1 MKRSELV
8 IRFGIQQGLHWMIV
22 GLLIPVITLIFQS
35 RGLNLTEI
43 GFVMAVWIGSTAILE
58 IPLGGVADTFGRKN
72 TYLFSLALNLL
83 GCLALF
89 YASSL
94 GDILVSAIFLGASRA
109 VYSDSLDA
117 WFYDS
122 FVNSMGE
129 YSYHAAIAKINV
141 LVTVGLAT
149 GSLIGGVLPN
159 SIVSSYIET
168 FSVYDINIFVA
179 SLSSIALFFLTWVLL
194 PEQKNIKENTQN
206 TQNTI
211 AIAMQ
216 TSITALTVSLNQ
228 WTLRLLLQA
237 TFVFG
242 AVMSA
247 VESFWQPYLA
257 DLIGAA
263 PDDLTL
269 FGIISALYFLMSALS
284 SVLSIPLL
292 KIFFGSHKALIFTT
306 RSLAGFSLLLLANA
320 TNTTSFSS
328 LYLTFFF
335 LFTMGNNSE
344 QVLLNENTQEEIRA
358 TTLSISS
365 FAVTCGGMFASLTMG
380 VISEHF
386 GISISWILCGSILL
400 ISSLYFLVIR
410 EVSRAEST

>member
-1 MKRSELV
+1 MKQSELV
-8 IRFGIQQGLHWMIV
+8 IRFGIQQGMHWMVV

-35 RGLNLTEI
+35 RGLNLAEI
-43 GFVMAVWIGSTAILE
+43 GVVMAVWIGSTAILE
-58 IPLGGVADTFGRKN
+58 VPLGGVADTFGRKN

-94 GDILVSAIFLGASRA
+94 GGILVSAMSLGASRA
-109 VYSDSLDA
+109 VYSGSLDA

-129 YSYHAAIAKINV
+129 YSYHTAIAKINV
-141 LVTVGLAT
+141 LVTAGLAT

-168 FSVYDINIFVA
+168 FSVYDINILVA
-179 SLSSIALFFLTWVLL
+179 SVSSIVLFFLTWVLL
-194 PEQKNIKENTQN
+194 PEQKNIKEN

-228 WTLRLLLQA
+228 WTLRLLFQA
-237 TFVFG
+237 TLVFG

-247 VESFWQPYLA
+247 VENFWQPYLA
-257 DLIGAA
+257 DLIGTA

-320 TNTTSFSS
+320 TNTTSFAL

-344 QVLLNENTQEEIRA
+344 QVLLNENTQEEIRS

-365 FAVTCGGMFASLTMG
+365 FAVTCGGMLASLTMG
-380 VISEHF
+380 VISEYF

>member
-1 MKRSELV
+1 MQRRELV
-8 IRFGIQQGLHWMIV
+8 IRFGIQQGLHWMVV
-22 GLLIPVITLIFQS
+22 GLLIPVITLIFKS

-43 GFVMAVWIGSTAILE
+43 GLIMAVWVGSTAILE

-89 YASSL
+89 YANSL
-94 GDILVSAIFLGASRA
+94 GGILLSAMFLGASRA
-109 VYSDSLDA
+109 VYSGSLDA

-122 FVNSMGE
+122 FANAMGD
-129 YSYHAAIAKINV
+129 YSYHAAIAKVNV
-141 LVTVGLAT
+141 LVTAGLAT

-179 SLSSIALFFLTWVLL
+179 SVSCIALFLLTWILL
-194 PEQKNIKENTQN
+194 PEQKSIKDNAKS
-206 TQNTI
+206 TI
-211 AIAMQ
+211 AIAMKI
-216 TSITALTVSLNQ
+216 SIKALTFSLNQ

-237 TFVFG
+237 TLVFG

-247 VESFWQPYLA
+247 VENFWQPYLA
-257 DLIGAA
+257 DLIGMA

-284 SVLSIPLL
+284 SILSIPLL
-292 KIFFGSHKALIFTT
+292 RIFFGSHKALIFTT

-320 TNTTSFSS
+320 TSTTSFAFF
-328 LYLTFFF
+328 YLMFFF

-344 QVLLNENTQEEIRA
+344 QILLNENTQEEIRS
-358 TTLSISS
+358 TILSISS
-365 FAVTCGGMFASLTMG
+365 FAVTCGGMLASLTMG
-380 VISEHF
+380 VISEYF
-386 GISISWILCGSILL
+386 GISFNWILCGSILL
-400 ISSLYFLVIR
+400 TSSLYFLVIR

>member
-1 MKRSELV
+1 MS
-8 IRFGIQQGLHWMIV
+8 
-22 GLLIPVITLIFQS
+22 
-35 RGLNLTEI
+35 LNE
-43 GFVMAVWIGSTAILE
+43 VS
-58 IPLGGVADTFGRKN
+58 
-72 TYLFSLALNLL
+72 SLA
-83 GCLALF
+83 
-89 YASSL
+89 
-94 GDILVSAIFLGASRA
+94 
-109 VYSDSLDA
+109 
-117 WFYDS
+117 
-122 FVNSMGE
+122 
-129 YSYHAAIAKINV
+129 
-141 LVTVGLAT
+141 
-149 GSLIGGVLPN
+149 GVDQ
-159 SIVSSYIET
+159 
-168 FSVYDINIFVA
+168 FSVYDINILFA
-179 SLSSIALFFLTWVLL
+179 SVSSIVLFFLTWVLL
-194 PEQKNIKENTQN
+194 PEQKNIKEN

-228 WTLRLLLQA
+228 WTLRLLFQA
-237 TFVFG
+237 TLVFG

-247 VESFWQPYLA
+247 VENFWQPYLA
-257 DLIGAA
+257 DLIGMA

-284 SVLSIPLL
+284 SVISIPLL

-320 TNTTSFSS
+320 TNTTSFAL

-344 QVLLNENTQEEIRA
+344 QVLLNENTQEEIRS

-365 FAVTCGGMFASLTMG
+365 FAVTCGGMLASLTMG
-380 VISEHF
+380 VISEYF

-410 EVSRAEST
+410 KVSRAEST